1 MSTQH
6 QQSIHVAVGV
16 IKTDDKHVL
25 ISKRHAH
32 LHQGGLWEF
41 PGGKIDAGETVQQA
55 LARESHEE
63 LGITVS
69 QTQPLIQIPYDY
81 GDKHVLLDVHVVT
94 AYSGEP
100 HSKEDQEIRIVPIA
114 ALRQFDFPAANRGI
128 VSAVRLPQRYM
139 ITREYASVTELLDS
153 VEQAIA
159 NGVTLIQYRDH
170 SLDGRDY
177 RQRLKQIRQCC
188 VDNDVLLI
196 ANTSLENFQQHDVD
210 GLHLTSRRLL
220 DCQQR
225 PVNESM
231 WLGASVHNLSQLQHA
246 LSINV
251 DYVLLSP
258 VKYTASHPDALPIGW
273 SGFQS
278 MALQSSVPVYA
289 LGGMTDDDLSTA
301 IACGGRGIAGIS
313 LFS

>member
-1 MSTQH
+1 MSGNR
-6 QQSIHVAVGV
+6 VKVP
-16 IKTDDKHVL
+16 
-25 ISKRHAH
+25 
-32 LHQGGLWEF
+32 GGLHL
-41 PGGKIDAGETVQQA
+41 QA
-55 LARESHEE
+55 RFFSATQGVWKFLGNLESAVVRENIERVNVDRPIYVTSLARAGTTI
-63 LGITVS
+63 L
-69 QTQPLIQIPYDY
+69 
-81 GDKHVLLDVHVVT
+81 
-94 AYSGEP
+94 
-100 HSKEDQEIRIVPIA
+100 
-114 ALRQFDFPAANRGI
+114 
-128 VSAVRLPQRYM
+128 
-139 ITREYASVTELLDS
+139 TELLDS

-196 ANTSLENFQQHDVD
+196 ANTSLENFQQHDAD

-225 PVNESM
+225 PVNEST

-289 LGGMTDDDLSTA
+289 LGGMTDDDLTTA
-301 IACGGRGIAGIS
+301 IAYGGQGIAGIS